1 MLSIPCPIFFK
12 VDWIY
17 ATCNQQ
23 VSVCPFFF
31 DTVSQNHVSLPLF
44 IYSTSNLYNEKL
56 NKFLCFNFYDYN
68 TFTCS
73 IVWIILYSIDA
84 NLKNIGHC
92 FLH

>member
-1 MLSIPCPIFFK
+1 MRNVANRFRF
-12 VDWIY
+12 VR
-17 ATCNQQ
+17 
-23 VSVCPFFF
+23 FFF
-31 DTVSQNHVSLPLF
+31 ISQNYVSLPLF

-84 NLKNIGHC
+84 NLKNTVFYINT
-92 FLH
+92 L